1 MKSRNA
7 ELLKIKKVNSL
18 FNKISDGGHGN
29 ISGFHGRVTPHIV
42 LKIFKA
48 IDVFGRK
55 FALCSVYTLKAK
67 FMTLHI
73 LFLCAECVSVDS
85 LVVFH
90 DRKWRTPDDIL
101 KRLQEFGYF
110 RWAYSRTIKMFM
122 QGSGESKTAWQF
134 YRDQLNFCCTVTSDS
149 SPCAF
154 LVVAYLIEVH
164 QTRGTRCDVA
174 VFAPLR
180 GHCLALA
187 NAEATAHCVQP
198 PHFGVN
204 RLFHWPCRRWQRVG
218 VRACQA
224 QSASTQRH
232 STSDIAATLA
242 AMPSYG
248 WVGWEP
254 GSQT

>member
-90 DRKWRTPDDIL
+90 VRKWRTPDDIL
-101 KRLQEFGYF
+101 KRLQEFGDF
-110 RWAYSRTIKMFM
+110 RWAYSRTIKTFM
-122 QGSGESKTAWQF
+122 QGSGESKLETAWQF
-134 YRDQLNFCCTVTSDS
+134 YRDQLNFAAPSPVTHHR
-149 SPCAF
+149 
-154 LVVAYLIEVH
+154 VH
-164 QTRGTRCDVA
+164 
-174 VFAPLR
+174 FWLL
-180 GHCLALA
+180 H
-187 NAEATAHCVQP
+187 
-198 PHFGVN
+198 
-204 RLFHWPCRRWQRVG
+204 
-218 VRACQA
+218 
-224 QSASTQRH
+224 
-232 STSDIAATLA
+232 I
-242 AMPSYG
+242 
-248 WVGWEP
+248 
-254 GSQT
+254 